1 MRQQLLFLKQ
11 VLFLKLTCCLLS
23 KFILPEVS
31 HKKESQWYCQEIVT
45 QNFKS
50 GTLIFL

>member
-1 MRQQLLFLKQ
+1 MRQQLTLKQ
-11 VLFLKLTCCLLS
+11 VLFLKLTCCLSS
-23 KFILPEVS
+23 KFILNEVS
-31 HKKESQWYCQEIVT
+31 HKQESQWYCQETVT